1 MKKIFLTLL
10 AAIGFGLSV
19 WAAHINGGFS
29 YKENGV
35 TVGRIELR
43 SNGTFSMR
51 MEGEGS
57 WSGNYDIE
65 GEARPGNTNT
75 IIFYINGKPERGT
88 FIWPQQGKM
97 AIDFSGVYFELSY
110 R

>member
-65 GEARPGNTNT
+65 GEVRPGNTNT
-75 IIFYINGKPERGT
+75 ITFYINGRPERGT

>member
-1 MKKIFLTLL
+1 MKKILLTLF

-19 WAAHINGGFS
+19 WAIHINGGFS
-29 YKENGV
+29 YKEDGV

-65 GEARPGNTNT
+65 GELRPGDTN
-75 IIFYINGKPERGT
+75 IITFYINGKPERGT
-88 FIWPQQGKM
+88 FMWPLQGKKG
-97 AIDFSGVYFELSY
+97 IEFGGYYFEVSY